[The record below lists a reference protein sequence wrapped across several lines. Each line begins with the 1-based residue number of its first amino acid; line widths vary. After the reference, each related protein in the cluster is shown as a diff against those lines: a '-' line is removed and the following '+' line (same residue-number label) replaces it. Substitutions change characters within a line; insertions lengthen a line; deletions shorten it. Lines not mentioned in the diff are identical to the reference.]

1 MKKMLILY
9 FFTVSLYAQVQT
21 NIQTDT
27 HQPNWIRTSVPM
39 GMGYIDTNGT
49 VILNPEY
56 EELRP
61 FGEVAQNL
69 AIVVQD
75 SYMGL
80 IDTTG
85 TIIAEPKYDAIV
97 TATDFNPKWLMVNRD
112 GEFGFIDLDGNV
124 VVPMVYDGFVPPAK
138 PQPAK
143 QEK

>member
-1 MKKMLILY
+1 MKKMLILCL
-9 FFTVSLYAQVQT
+9 FAVSLYTQAQT
-21 NIQTDT
+21 GIKNDT
-27 HQPNWIRTSVPM
+27 PQPNWIKTSAAM

-61 FGEVAQNL
+61 FGEVAKNL
-69 AIVVQD
+69 AIVVRD

-85 TIIAEPKYDAIV
+85 TVIAEPKYDSIV
-97 TATDFNPKWLMVNRD
+97 AATDFNPKWLMVSRD

-124 VVPMVYDGFVPPAK
+124 VVPMVYDGFVPPVK
-138 PQPAK
+138 PQSAK
-143 QEK
+143 GK